1 MDIQFYG
8 TKEINVFRVELGV
21 LLPKMHEEYNDYN
34 QVYGGKNA
42 YYDENEVLFMTK
54 EDAICYAK
62 YKVATGVKNTYA
74 IVVDEIINTNNEVVE
89 EIKMSGWSF
98 DIDMD
103 DFTFDGTNVVFSLVK
118 TESGQIE
125 NFLNKTIL
133 K

>member
-8 TKEINVFRVELGV
+8 TREVNVFRVELGV
-21 LLPKMHEEYNDYN
+21 LLPKTHKEYNDYN

-42 YYDENEVLFMTK
+42 YYDENNVLFLTK

-118 TESGQIE
+118 TENEQIE

>member
-8 TKEINVFRVELGV
+8 TREVNVFRVELGV
-21 LLPKMHEEYNDYN
+21 LLPKTHKEYNDYN

-62 YKVATGVKNTYA
+62 YKVATGVTNTYA
-74 IVVDEIINTNNEVVE
+74 IVVDEIIITDNEGIE
-89 EIKMSGWSF
+89 AIRGFGWNDS
-98 DIDMD
+98 IDMA

-125 NFLNKTIL
+125 DFIDKCVAI
-133 K
+133 

>member
-8 TKEINVFRVELGV
+8 TKEVNVFRVELGV
-21 LLPKMHEEYNDYN
+21 LLPKTHKEYNDYS

-62 YKVATGVKNTYA
+62 YKVATGVTNTYA

-89 EIKMSGWSF
+89 EIKISGWSF

-103 DFTFDGTNVVFSLVK
+103 EFTFDGTNVVFSLVK
-118 TESGQIE
+118 TESEQIE

>member
-8 TKEINVFRVELGV
+8 TKEVNVFRVELGV
-21 LLPKMHEEYNDYN
+21 LLPKMHEEYNVYS

-54 EDAICYAK
+54 EDAISYAK
-62 YKVATGVKNTYA
+62 FKVATGVKNTYA

>member
-8 TKEINVFRVELGV
+8 TKEVNVFRVELGV
-21 LLPKMHEEYNDYN
+21 LIPKTHKEYNDYS

-62 YKVATGVKNTYA
+62 YKVATGVTNTYA
-74 IVVDEIINTNNEVVE
+74 IVVDEIIHSDVEGIE
-89 EIKMSGWSF
+89 EIRGIGWNDS
-98 DIDMD
+98 IDMD
-103 DFTFDGTNVVFSLVK
+103 EFTFDGTNVVFSLVK
-118 TESGQIE
+118 TENEQIE

>member
-8 TKEINVFRVELGV
+8 TKEVNVFRVELGV
-21 LLPKMHEEYNDYN
+21 LLPQTHKEYNDYN

-54 EDAICYAK
+54 EDAISYAK

-74 IVVDEIINTNNEVVE
+74 IVVDEIINTNVEVVE

-103 DFTFDGTNVVFSLVK
+103 EFTFDGTNVVFSLVK
-118 TESGQIE
+118 TENEQIE

>member
-8 TKEINVFRVELGV
+8 TKEVNVFRVELGV
-21 LLPKMHEEYNDYN
+21 LLPKTHKEYNDYN

-54 EDAICYAK
+54 EDAISYAK

-103 DFTFDGTNVVFSLVK
+103 EFTFDGTNVVFSLVK
-118 TESGQIE
+118 TENKQIE

>member
-8 TKEINVFRVELGV
+8 TREVNLFRVELGV
-21 LLPKMHEEYNDYN
+21 LLPKTHKEYNDYN

-42 YYDENEVLFMTK
+42 YYDENNVLFLTK

-62 YKVATGVKNTYA
+62 YKVATGVTNTYA
-74 IVVDEIINTNNEVVE
+74 IVVDEIIHTDVEVVE

-103 DFTFDGTNVVFSLVK
+103 DFTFDGTNVMFSLVK
-118 TESGQIE
+118 TENEQIE

>member
-8 TKEINVFRVELGV
+8 TREVNVFRVELGV
-21 LLPKMHEEYNDYN
+21 LLPKMHKEYNDYN

-42 YYDENEVLFMTK
+42 YYDDNEVLFMTK

-118 TESGQIE
+118 TENEQIE

>member
-8 TKEINVFRVELGV
+8 TKEVNVFRVELGV
-21 LLPKMHEEYNDYN
+21 LLPKTHKEYNDYS

-62 YKVATGVKNTYA
+62 YKVATGVTNTYA

-118 TESGQIE
+118 TENEQIE

>member
-8 TKEINVFRVELGV
+8 TREVNVFRVELGV
-21 LLPKMHEEYNDYN
+21 LLPKMHKEYNDYN

-89 EIKMSGWSF
+89 EIKISGWSF

-118 TESGQIE
+118 TENEQIE

>member
-8 TKEINVFRVELGV
+8 TKEVNVFRVELGV
-21 LLPKMHEEYNDYN
+21 LLPKTHKEYNDYN

-74 IVVDEIINTNNEVVE
+74 IVVDEIINTNVEVVE

-118 TESGQIE
+118 TENEQIE
-125 NFLNKTIL
+125 NFINKTIL